1 MKKKLLVL
9 WATFLLVSLP
19 VYLYAQDTAE
29 VKVLISTS
37 VGDIKLKLYN
47 ETPGHRDNF
56 IKLVNNHVYDSVL
69 FHRVIKSFMIQTG
82 DPESKNAKPGV
93 MLGNG
98 NVGYTL
104 PAEFNPK
111 FIHKRGALAA
121 ARQGDDV
128 NPKRESSGCQF
139 YIVHGRSFTNAD
151 LDMYEQKINA
161 QSLQQVKQQLFT
173 AIINKPENQS
183 LKNTFIRYQT
193 QGKTD
198 SLQLLSI
205 NTIEPMIQKE
215 MEAQKVQVPV
225 FKFSEEQRKAYTTV
239 GGAPHLDGAYT
250 VFGEVIE
257 GMDVVDKIAEAPVDN
272 MSRPLADIKII
283 KAIII
288 K

>member
-239 GGAPHLDGAYT
+239 GGAPHLDGEYT